1 MRCTTEKW
9 NGHTSSSNLCIYILY
24 SANKIKW
31 SVYIFQEWS
40 TNPSC
45 ELHFLIFNDYESVE
59 LGSNFFFHP
68 IILNRLASYLKM
80 MYHYY
85 QNWQHKSCI
94 VFLKLATF
102 KDLSCLFYQ
111 PLCCEIHLYCEIH
124 YVAASINIIIKF
136 LRCYF
141 TIHYTF
147 TEHAIKL
154 CKINYIFT
162 TTTWER
168 MNIGANCTRLWN
180 ISFSIFPTK
189 SNSIYHQNYWQIC
202 IMKPHGNHWPS
213 KRQSAATPR
222 VSSSFSLF
230 LIKGGLPS
238 SDGLMGKRQNS
249 PWHSGATFGH
259 RLWASL
265 FRLLAQQN
273 QEQFFL
279 L

>member
-1 MRCTTEKW
+1 MKFV
-9 NGHTSSSNLCIYILY
+9 H
-24 SANKIKW
+24 
-31 SVYIFQEWS
+31 FQEWS

-45 ELHFLIFNDYESVE
+45 ELHFLIFNDSESVE
-59 LGSNFFFHP
+59 LGSKFFFHP

-147 TEHAIKL
+147 TEHPIKL

-249 PWHSGATFGH
+249 PWHSAIGFGLRCSGFWPNKTKNNFYCCKYFVGKRIILTVH
-259 RLWASL
+259 
-265 FRLLAQQN
+265 
-273 QEQFFL
+273 
-279 L
+279 

>member
-1 MRCTTEKW
+1 MKFV
-9 NGHTSSSNLCIYILY
+9 H
-24 SANKIKW
+24 
-31 SVYIFQEWS
+31 FQEWS

-45 ELHFLIFNDYESVE
+45 ELHFLIFNDSESVE
-59 LGSNFFFHP
+59 LGSKFFFHP

-162 TTTWER
+162 TTTLPPSGCCLDHYMRENGQR
-168 MNIGANCTRLWN
+168 GKLYKIMKHFFLN
-180 ISFSIFPTK
+180 ISYQVKF
-189 SNSIYHQNYWQIC
+189 Y
-202 IMKPHGNHWPS
+202 
-213 KRQSAATPR
+213 
-222 VSSSFSLF
+222 L
-230 LIKGGLPS
+230 
-238 SDGLMGKRQNS
+238 
-249 PWHSGATFGH
+249 
-259 RLWASL
+259 
-265 FRLLAQQN
+265 
-273 QEQFFL
+273 
-279 L
+279 

>member
-1 MRCTTEKW
+1 MKCV
-9 NGHTSSSNLCIYILY
+9 H
-24 SANKIKW
+24 
-31 SVYIFQEWS
+31 FQEWS

-59 LGSNFFFHP
+59 LGSKFFFHP

-147 TEHAIKL
+147 TEHPIKL
-154 CKINYIFT
+154 CKRNYIFT

-180 ISFSIFPTK
+180 IFFSIFPTK

-222 VSSSFSLF
+222 VSSSA
-230 LIKGGLPS
+230 I
-238 SDGLMGKRQNS
+238 D
-249 PWHSGATFGH
+249 T
-259 RLWASL
+259 
-265 FRLLAQQN
+265 
-273 QEQFFL
+273 
-279 L
+279 

>member
-1 MRCTTEKW
+1 
-9 NGHTSSSNLCIYILY
+9 
-24 SANKIKW
+24 
-31 SVYIFQEWS
+31 
-40 TNPSC
+40 
-45 ELHFLIFNDYESVE
+45 
-59 LGSNFFFHP
+59 
-68 IILNRLASYLKM
+68 

-147 TEHAIKL
+147 TEHPIKL

-162 TTTWER
+162 TTTWGR

-222 VSSSFSLF
+222 VSSSLFDMSSTHRSHPPLFIFLWECF
-230 LIKGGLPS
+230 LIYIFYIYSFGVWLVDRFTEKRRESKRNLPS
-238 SDGLMGKRQNS
+238 SWAAGAQGGLRGL
-249 PWHSGATFGH
+249 PAC
-259 RLWASL
+259 LPCVP
-265 FRLLAQQN
+265 
-273 QEQFFL
+273 
-279 L
+279 

>member
-1 MRCTTEKW
+1 MKCV
-9 NGHTSSSNLCIYILY
+9 H
-24 SANKIKW
+24 
-31 SVYIFQEWS
+31 FQEWS

-45 ELHFLIFNDYESVE
+45 ELHFLIFNDSESVE

-147 TEHAIKL
+147 TEHPIKL

-202 IMKPHGNHWPS
+202 TKH
-213 KRQSAATPR
+213 
-222 VSSSFSLF
+222 
-230 LIKGGLPS
+230 
-238 SDGLMGKRQNS
+238 
-249 PWHSGATFGH
+249 
-259 RLWASL
+259 
-265 FRLLAQQN
+265 
-273 QEQFFL
+273 
-279 L
+279 